1 VKGLDEVAYVSVV
14 PIVADIFGC
23 SNCQSLVDSS
33 DGTVTGR
40 EGLRDCDLRGS
51 LTIISC
57 GINSPND
64 PGVSTRI
71 VSGGGLLPMKGI
83 KIVPEPLEGIA
94 TIHHESTLIRPFGL
108 GTRVWVSNTVDLQA
122 SGAQIA
128 IKMTPTTL
136 WNTVDAL
143 LILGSFPPTMRGT
156 DVRPHV
162 QTAGDRG
169 LAETSAVE
177 LPYLIGV
184 EPRG

>member
-1 VKGLDEVAYVSVV
+1 VRGLDEVAYVSEV

-23 SNCQSLVDSS
+23 SNCQALVDSS

-83 KIVPEPLEGIA
+83 KIDLEPREGTA
-94 TIHHESTLIRPFGL
+94 TIHHESTVIRPFGRPDWRMF
-108 GTRVWVSNTVDLQA
+108 TPERVAIETTTGIVVQERTDPRSSFAGHTLNSPWDLLHRA
-122 SGAQIA
+122 YFNGYG
-128 IKMTPTTL
+128 
-136 WNTVDAL
+136 VG
-143 LILGSFPPTMRGT
+143 LISILHF
-156 DVRPHV
+156 
-162 QTAGDRG
+162 
-169 LAETSAVE
+169 
-177 LPYLIGV
+177 
-184 EPRG
+184 